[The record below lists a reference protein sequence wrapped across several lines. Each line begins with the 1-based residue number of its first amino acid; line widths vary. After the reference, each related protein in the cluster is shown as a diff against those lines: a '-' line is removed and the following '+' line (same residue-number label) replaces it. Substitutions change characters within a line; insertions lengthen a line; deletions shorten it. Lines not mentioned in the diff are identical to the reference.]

1 MQMEKWRMRH
11 LEPTQFV
18 VRLDK
23 KNFHFHIQV
32 NAIKWDPQGRFLA
45 SCSDDMTLKVWCM
58 DKDTCVHD
66 LQAHNKE
73 IYTIKWSCTGPGT
86 PNPNANLVL
95 ASASFDSTG
104 E

>member
-1 MQMEKWRMRH
+1 
-11 LEPTQFV
+11 
-18 VRLDK
+18 
-23 KNFHFHIQV
+23 
-32 NAIKWDPQGRFLA
+32 
-45 SCSDDMTLKVWCM
+45 MTLKVWCM

-95 ASASFDSTG
+95 ASASFDSTVNFCCYTHNFLTLCTKIFG
-104 E
+104 YHLESYKSNVYKEQDLK